1 MTPAIVTVNE
11 DTTASVEWADGS
23 KTLLA
28 PHSHD
33 QEETGSSIKAAADCE
48 EYCSLVTDYVCH
60 QVCNWVWTTVC
71 NYVCRRFCP
80 IPILCDWICGWVC
93 DAVQAWVCD
102 SLCEPIT
109 RWVCVRI
116 CPPPPEDPL
125 CQDECGTLDCA
136 CGVAT
141 VCAHEQ
147 CSACGGGGGVTLKH
161 GGGDK

>member
-1 MTPAIVTVNE
+1 MKRSILYRTTVEGTLVGIERWKKNKPNKIKVSEVVNKRLLTPAIVTVNE

-33 QEETGSSIKAAADCE
+33 QEETASSIRAAADCE

-80 IPILCDWICGWVC
+80 IPILCD
-93 DAVQAWVCD
+93 
-102 SLCEPIT
+102 
-109 RWVCVRI
+109 
-116 CPPPPEDPL
+116 
-125 CQDECGTLDCA
+125 
-136 CGVAT
+136 
-141 VCAHEQ
+141 
-147 CSACGGGGGVTLKH
+147 
-161 GGGDK
+161 